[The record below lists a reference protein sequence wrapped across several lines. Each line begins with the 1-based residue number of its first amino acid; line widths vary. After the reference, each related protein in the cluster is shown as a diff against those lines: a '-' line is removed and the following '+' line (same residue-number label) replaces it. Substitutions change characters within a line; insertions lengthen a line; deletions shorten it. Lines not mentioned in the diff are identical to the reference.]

1 MEDDTPKTRAQA
13 RRAKKRKRS
22 PSPETMKR
30 KGNPIRQA
38 ADSLMPTQ
46 LQELHLPGM
55 EDAQIWAQLEL
66 RGQLITNVVEALFEG
81 VWDDPLKALDEDED
95 ASEEGSEE
103 DELSMEGMDIDTDG
117 SLPDEDEDEESLDLP
132 EEAAAE
138 EDDDTSGD
146 ENMPEHITQLADSS
160 NEDEELLLAGL
171 DLDRPS
177 RVKKGKQPHRTQPR
191 NRHPTLDDDFFS
203 IAHFNKEIEAAEAQ
217 SKSRGRLDEDSDEE
231 SIDLFQPVP
240 EEELADQDAYAEG
253 GCTYYCPSD
262 CMGHVYSSFAALM
275 YSDFFAPPPK
285 TRRDEGKS
293 QPGGSVPLRDSKV
306 RFHDEVRVKMVKSHG
321 NMTSLYD
328 TGDDSD
334 DEDTE
339 GLDIFDQGEQEVAD
353 SFEEDDGVEEG
364 GEESDEDE
372 DEDSEDG
379 SESEDQD
386 EDAFEAM
393 EHFKDDLFADE
404 GPKETGKLFQCT
416 YRDIDLH
423 CSHADLSTFAQRQLA
438 LKEEIAQLERENIAK
453 KDWTLMGEANSRAR
467 PLNSLLEEDL
477 EFEHSQRVVP
487 VITEERVKT
496 LEEMIKARIIE
507 VWFGLLAGTLV
518 F

>member
-13 RRAKKRKRS
+13 RQAKKRKRS
-22 PSPETMKR
+22 PSPETVKR

-66 RGQLITNVVEALFEG
+66 RGHVITNVVEALFEG
-81 VWDDPLKALDEDED
+81 VWDDPMKALDEDED

-103 DELSMEGMDIDTDG
+103 DEVPMEGMDIDTED
-117 SLPDEDEDEESLDLP
+117 SSPDEDENEEWLDLP
-132 EEAAAE
+132 EEAAAD

-146 ENMPEHITQLADSS
+146 ENMPEHITQLTGSS
-160 NEDEELLLAGL
+160 NEDEGLLLAGL

-177 RVKKGKQPHRTQPR
+177 RVKKGKQSHRTQPR

-240 EEELADQDAYAEG
+240 EEDELADQDAHAEE
-253 GCTYYCPSD
+253 GCMCCCPSD
-262 CMGHVYSSFAALM
+262 CMGRVYSSFVAFM

-293 QPGGSVPLRDSKV
+293 QADGSIPSRDSKV

-321 NMTSLYD
+321 NMTPLYESD
-328 TGDDSD
+328 GDSD

-339 GLDIFDQGEQEVAD
+339 ELDIIDQGEQEVAD
-353 SFEEDDGVEEG
+353 SFEEDDEVEG

-372 DEDSEDG
+372 DSEGG
-379 SESEDQD
+379 SESEEQV
-386 EDAFEAM
+386 EDAFETM
-393 EHFKDDLFADE
+393 EHFKDDLFAEE
-404 GPKETGKLFQCT
+404 GPNETGELFQCT
-416 YRDIDLH
+416 YHDIDLH
-423 CSHADLSTFAQRQLA
+423 FSHTDLSTFAQRQLA

-487 VITEERVKT
+487 VITEEKVKT

-507 VWFGLLAGTLV
+507 VRLAFLAGTLV